1 MARRLERQ
9 FASSAPEATRALGRC
24 LGQTLPAGAVLSV
37 DGELGSGKTVF
48 VNGLAE
54 GLGVEDEVDSP
65 TFTLMKE
72 YAGRLSLYHF
82 DAWME
87 GRERAFLE
95 GGGEDVL
102 HGRGVAAIEWGMRVA
117 DLLPV
122 PHLRVALLHL
132 SENERRIHIALEA
145 GPASRDGPGARLGRQ
160 LWASVAA
167 VEGICGLEPG
177 PGSEVPR

>member
-1 MARRLERQ
+1 MTEY
-9 FASSAPEATRALGRC
+9 
-24 LGQTLPAGAVLSV
+24 
-37 DGELGSGKTVF
+37 
-48 VNGLAE
+48 
-54 GLGVEDEVDSP
+54 SP

-102 HGRGVAAIEWGMRVA
+102 HGRGVAAIEWGARIA

-122 PHLRVALLHL
+122 PYLRVALYHL
-132 SENERRIHIALEA
+132 SENERRIHIGLEA
-145 GPASRDGPGARLGRQ
+145 GPDGQGRPGALLGRE
-160 LWASVAA
+160 LWASIDA
-167 VEGICGLEPG
+167 VEGIGGLEPG
-177 PGSEVPR
+177 RGSEVPR